1 MALAPIGPIAV
12 TAPVSG
18 FIENRVATS
27 EEPVPAKPYSPVVV
41 EPKVARL
48 GVPVTPPMRV
58 RFALAVLTE

>member
-12 TAPVSG
+12 MAPVWG

-27 EEPVPAKPYSPVVV
+27 KEPVPAKPYSPVVV

-48 GVPVTPPMRV
+48 LPVSPPMRV
-58 RFALAVLTE
+58 RFALLVLTE